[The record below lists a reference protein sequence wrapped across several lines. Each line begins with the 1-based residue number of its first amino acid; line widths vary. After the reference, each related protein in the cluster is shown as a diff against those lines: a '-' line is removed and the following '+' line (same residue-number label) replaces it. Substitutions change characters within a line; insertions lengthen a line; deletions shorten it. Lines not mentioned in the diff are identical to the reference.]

1 MKLRLNRYLS
11 LCGLASRRKAEILI
25 ESGEIIVNGVVEK
38 RLQRIIDSSK
48 DEVFYKNNKL
58 IVQDF
63 EYYKMNKPRFFLTT
77 MAIEEKRKTV
87 LDLLPKVKTK
97 LFPIGRLDYDTEGL
111 LLFTN
116 DGQMAH
122 RISHPSFLIQ
132 KTYLAHLKGNI
143 SKTFFEKMKKG
154 ANLSDGFLLPEKLDL
169 LRSNADESL
178 IKMEIH
184 EGRNHIVKNFF
195 KYFGRDVAKLKR
207 ISVGPIK
214 LGELESGKIIKLDY
228 NELEELKSIV
238 FK

>member
-25 ESGEIIVNGVVEK
+25 ESGDIIVNGEVEK

-48 DEVFYKNNKL
+48 DEVFYKKNKL

-116 DGQMAH
+116 DGALANKLM
-122 RISHPSFLIQ
+122 HPSSNIEREYVARVHGNVTENIIANLVEGVDLEDGYAKFTDVQ
-132 KTYLAHLKGNI
+132 EGRKGNTNQWFAMVI
-143 SKTFFEKMKKG
+143 M
-154 ANLSDGFLLPEKLDL
+154 
-169 LRSNADESL
+169 
-178 IKMEIH
+178 
-184 EGRNHIVKNFF
+184 EGRTREVRRLWESQGLEIS
-195 KYFGRDVAKLKR
+195 RLKR
-207 ISVGPIK
+207 VRYGNLFLPAQLK
-214 LGELESGKIIKLDY
+214 QGAFKELTKGEVNALERL
-228 NELEELKSIV
+228 
-238 FK
+238 

>member
-11 LCGLASRRKAEILI
+11 LCGLASRRKAELLI
-25 ESGEIIVNGVVEK
+25 ESGDILVNGEVEK
-38 RLQRIIDSSK
+38 RLQKVIDTNQDK
-48 DEVFYKNNKL
+48 VFYQKKELVPQNY
-58 IVQDF
+58 

-77 MAIEEKRKTV
+77 MANDEERKTV
-87 LDLLPKVKTK
+87 QGLLPNIDVK

-132 KTYLAHLKGNI
+132 KTYLVHLVGSI
-143 SKTFFEKMKKG
+143 SKSFFKKMMKG
-154 ANLSDGFLLPEKLDL
+154 AGLKDGFLLPEKLEL
-169 LRSNADESL
+169 LDSKNKESL
-178 IKMEIH
+178 VKIEIH

-195 KYFGRDVAKLKR
+195 KFFGKEVSKLKR

-214 LGELESGKIIKLDY
+214 LGELDSGKIVKLDY
-228 NELEELKSIV
+228 NELDALKKIIST
-238 FK
+238 

>member
-169 LRSNADESL
+169 LSSNAVESL